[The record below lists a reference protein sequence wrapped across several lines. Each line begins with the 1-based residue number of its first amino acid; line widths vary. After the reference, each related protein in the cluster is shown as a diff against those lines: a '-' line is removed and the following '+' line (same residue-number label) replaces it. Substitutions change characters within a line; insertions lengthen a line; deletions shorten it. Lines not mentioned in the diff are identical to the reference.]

1 MIDLRSD
8 TVTLPTPSMREAIA
22 RAELG
27 DDVYGEDPS
36 VNRLQDTAAALMGK
50 EAGLLVSSGT
60 MGNLIAILAHC
71 ARGTKAIVGNQSHTY
86 CYEAGGPSV
95 LGGIMLAPIRN
106 QDNGELDLD
115 ALGAEILTPLDDHF
129 AMPSLVV
136 MENTHNRCG
145 GAPVKLSHLAEVR
158 ELAHRRNLPM
168 HLDGARIFNAAIAM
182 ETSAKEIASYFE
194 TVTFCLSKGLA
205 CPVGSVLCGSKDF
218 IARAHRIRKLL
229 GGGMRQAGII
239 AAAGL
244 IALDTMIDRL
254 AEDHQNARA
263 LAQGLG
269 LVAGINIRPV
279 AQRTNMVHF
288 DLDGDAS
295 HASKFAHAMK
305 DRGVLISAR
314 ESTSFRA
321 VTHYGISRADMD
333 RAVAAASEA
342 AAEAFGD

>member
-1 MIDLRSD
+1 
-8 TVTLPTPSMREAIA
+8 MREAIA

-27 DDVYGEDPS
+27 DDVYGEDPG
-36 VNRLQDTAAALMGK
+36 VNRLEQTAAALMGK

-60 MGNLIAILAHC
+60 MGNLIAILTHC
-71 ARGTKAIVGNQSHTY
+71 ARGTKAIVGDQSHTY

-106 QDNGELDLD
+106 SDGGELGLD
-115 ALGAEILTPLDDHF
+115 ALKAEILTPIDDHF

-136 MENTHNRCG
+136 LENTHNRCG
-145 GAPVKLSHLAEVR
+145 GSPVKLSHLTEVR
-158 ELAHRRNLPM
+158 ELAKRRSIPM
-168 HLDGARIFNAAIAM
+168 HLDGARIFNAAIAL
-182 ETSAKEIASYFE
+182 ETSAKEIASYPD

-218 IARAHRIRKLL
+218 IGRAHRIRKLL

-244 IALDTMIDRL
+244 VALDTMIDRL

-263 LAQGLG
+263 LAQGLT

-288 DLDGDAS
+288 DIDGDPTA
-295 HASKFAHAMK
+295 AGDFAKALK
-305 DRGVLISAR
+305 DRGVLISGR
-314 ESTSFRA
+314 EGTAFRA
-321 VTHYGISRADMD
+321 VTHYGITRADID
-333 RAVAAASEA
+333 RTVSAASEA
-342 AAEAFGD
+342 AAEVFGD

>member
-1 MIDLRSD
+1 
-8 TVTLPTPSMREAIA
+8 MREAIA
-22 RAELG
+22 RADLG
-27 DDVYGEDPS
+27 DDVYGEDPT
-36 VNRLQDTAAALMGK
+36 VNRLERTAAARMGK

-60 MGNLIAILAHC
+60 MGNLIALLTHS

-86 CYEAGGPSV
+86 CYEAGGASA
-95 LGGIMLAPIRN
+95 LGGIVLAPISN
-106 QDNGELDLD
+106 GDGGELDLD
-115 ALGAEILTPLDDHF
+115 ELTAEIFTPQDDHF

-136 MENTHNRCG
+136 LENTHNRCG
-145 GAPVKLSHLAEVR
+145 GSPVKLSHMAEVH
-158 ELAHRRNLPM
+158 ELAQRRSLAT
-168 HLDGARIFNAAIAM
+168 HLDGARIFNAAIAL
-182 ETSAKEIASYFE
+182 ETSAKEIASYAD

-218 IARAHRIRKLL
+218 IGRAHRIRKLL

-244 IALDTMIDRL
+244 VALNTMVDRL

-263 LAQGLG
+263 LAQGLT
-269 LVAGINIRPV
+269 LVAGLNVRPV

-288 DLDGDAS
+288 DLDGDA
-295 HASKFAHAMK
+295 ASAGRFANAMK

-321 VTHYGISRADMD
+321 VTHYGISRADID

-342 AAEAFGD
+342 AAEVFGD

>member
-8 TVTLPTPSMREAIA
+8 TVTLPTPAMREAIA

-36 VNRLQDTAAALMGK
+36 VNRLQQSAAAMMGK

-60 MGNLIAILAHC
+60 MGNLIAILTHC
-71 ARGTKAIVGNQSHTY
+71 PRGTKVIVGDQSHTY

-95 LGGIMLAPIRN
+95 LGGVMLAPTRN
-106 QDNGELDLD
+106 AEGGELDLD
-115 ALGAEILTPLDDHF
+115 ALRTEVLTPMDDHF

-158 ELAHRRNLPM
+158 ELARRRNLPM
-168 HLDGARIFNAAIAM
+168 HLDGARIFNAAIAL
-182 ETSAKEIASYFE
+182 ETSAKEIASYFDS
-194 TVTFCLSKGLA
+194 VTFCLSKGLA

-229 GGGMRQAGII
+229 GGGMRQAGVI

-244 IALDTMIDRL
+244 VALDTMIDRL

-263 LAQGLG
+263 LAQGFG

-288 DLDGDAS
+288 DVDGDAS
-295 HASKFAHAMK
+295 HASKFAGAMK
-305 DRGVLISAR
+305 ERGVLISAR

-321 VTHYGISRADMD
+321 VTHYGISRADID
-333 RAVAAASEA
+333 RAVSAASEA

>member
-1 MIDLRSD
+1 
-8 TVTLPTPSMREAIA
+8 MREAIA

-27 DDVYGEDPS
+27 DDVYGEDPT
-36 VNRLQDTAAALMGK
+36 VNRLEHTAAALMGK

-60 MGNLIAILAHC
+60 MGNLIALLTHC

-86 CYEAGGPSV
+86 CYEAGGASA
-95 LGGIMLAPIRN
+95 LGGIMLAPTANR
-106 QDNGELDLD
+106 DSGELDLD
-115 ALGAEILTPLDDHF
+115 ALKAEVFTAQDDHF

-136 MENTHNRCG
+136 LENTHNRCG
-145 GAPVKLSHLAEVR
+145 GSPVKLSHLAEVR
-158 ELAHRRNLPM
+158 DLAKRRALPM
-168 HLDGARIFNAAIAM
+168 HLDGARIFNAAIAL
-182 ETSAKEIASYFE
+182 ETSAKEIASYFD

-244 IALDTMIDRL
+244 VALNSMIDRL

-263 LAQGLG
+263 LAQGLT
-269 LVAGINIRPV
+269 LVAGINVRSV

-288 DLDGDAS
+288 EIDGDSAS
-295 HASKFAHAMK
+295 AGRFATAMK
-305 DRGVLISAR
+305 DRGVLISGR

-321 VTHYGISRADMD
+321 VTHYGISRPDID
-333 RAVAAASEA
+333 RTVSAASEA
-342 AAEAFGD
+342 AAEVFGD